1 MQPLHYLLHGKVK
14 NMESKQIKLSPKKNG
29 KGYVTSYSIN
39 LGCAEVR
46 ECGFIDDDG
55 FAVPIEKIVDPK
67 NSQIIIRLASNTPR

>member
-1 MQPLHYLLHGKVK
+1 
-14 NMESKQIKLSPKKNG
+14 MESKQIKLSPKKNG